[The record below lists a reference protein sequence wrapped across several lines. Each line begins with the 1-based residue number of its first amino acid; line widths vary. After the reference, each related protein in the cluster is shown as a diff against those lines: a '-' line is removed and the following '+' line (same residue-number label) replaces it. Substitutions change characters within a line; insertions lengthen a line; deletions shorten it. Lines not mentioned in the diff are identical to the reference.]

1 MESKQIALDNSVQY
15 EATFEFVHFASNG
28 YNEAG
33 KLDKEKRPVFKV
45 EKCWSGYP
53 ADIQLAVKYYMGHYG
68 AIQGQLIGEF
78 NEITNKE
85 SSVWS

>member
-1 MESKQIALDNSVQY
+1 METTKELDANKHY
-15 EATFEFVHFASNG
+15 EATFEFVFFSDHGRDGN
-28 YNEAG
+28 NIIPT
-33 KLDKEKRPVFKV
+33 EKRPVFTV
-45 EKCWSGYP
+45 QQCWSGYP

-68 AIQGQLIGEF
+68 SIQGQLIGEF